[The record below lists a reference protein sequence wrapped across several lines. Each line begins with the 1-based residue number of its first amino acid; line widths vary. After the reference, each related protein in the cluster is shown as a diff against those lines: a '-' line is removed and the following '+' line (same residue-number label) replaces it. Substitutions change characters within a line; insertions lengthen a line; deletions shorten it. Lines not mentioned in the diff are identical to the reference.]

1 MNFSHLPCLSCLQ
14 QPAALIPNWKS
25 TKLFAGRKD
34 ELKEA
39 VRRYCWDE
47 MDCRRHHQSG
57 LSELELSGTKHDC
70 LARGSAGNRR
80 VLGISRRA
88 LVRNFVEQGKRR
100 DIFFANQFDIT
111 VAVLVRCYDN
121 CFVAAVLQ
129 LLLEK
134 GNKF

>member
-1 MNFSHLPCLSCLQ
+1 MKTGPLFTSALLVLL
-14 QPAALIPNWKS
+14 AAACG
-25 TKLFAGRKD
+25 TD
-34 ELKEA
+34 
-39 VRRYCWDE
+39 
-47 MDCRRHHQSG
+47 
-57 LSELELSGTKHDC
+57 SELEEYKALCRQEGRTQRGRQALLLGRTGTKYDC
-70 LARGSAGNRR
+70 LARGSAGNQR